1 MKEDQ
6 MAKAPTTTKT
16 KEPVPPRPEGGPI
29 TGTLPAAAPMQ
40 LGREGSVIEVGG
52 VKIKIAKQVTRRV
65 FPQVAG
71 EPLPVKITGPIYK
84 GEEIKQGKSK
94 DMAAADLA
102 PVEHCITKELG
113 LIIVGAVLK
122 GELERQYPKVGDTWG
137 YVNKSFAIS
146 TGPQAEGKRFRP
158 VTLFEIEVEG

>member
-1 MKEDQ
+1 
-6 MAKAPTTTKT
+6 MAKAPTKT
-16 KEPVPPRPEGGPI
+16 DKNEPAPPKPPAGAV
-29 TGTLPAAAPMQ
+29 TGQLPATAPVQ

-65 FPQVAG
+65 FPQIAG
-71 EPLPVKITGPIYK
+71 EPLLVKITGPIYK

-102 PVEHCITKELG
+102 PVEHVVSKELG

-122 GELERQYPKVGDTWG
+122 GELERQYPNNG
-137 YVNKSFAIS
+137 YINKAFAIS